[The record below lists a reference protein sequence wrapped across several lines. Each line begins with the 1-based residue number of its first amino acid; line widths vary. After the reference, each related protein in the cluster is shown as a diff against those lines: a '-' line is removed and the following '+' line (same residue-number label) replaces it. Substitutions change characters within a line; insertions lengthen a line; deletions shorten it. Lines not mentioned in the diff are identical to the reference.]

1 MTIPFTNDDRVTI
14 ELDDRGVAQL
24 RLARPAK
31 MNALDIAMFES
42 LVAAGDALSR
52 SRGVRAVVL
61 AGEGGCFCA
70 GFDLANFESWQGAG
84 APDLPARTHGD
95 ANMFQQAAIQWRH
108 LPMPV
113 IAAVHGACL
122 GGGLQLASGADIRIV
137 APDAKL
143 SILEL
148 KWGLV
153 PDMAGF
159 ALWRGLVRDDVLR
172 ELLFSHRIFSGEDA
186 LDLGFATLVDR
197 DPLAR
202 ATAMAHA
209 IAERNP
215 DAVRAAKALANRA
228 LDATAAELL
237 LAESRAQAQLMWS
250 PNQVE
255 AVASQMER
263 RAARYVDP

>member
-1 MTIPFTNDDRVTI
+1 MTIPFTNNDRVTI
-14 ELDDRGVAQL
+14 ELEECGVAQL
-24 RLARPAK
+24 RLARADK
-31 MNALDIAMFES
+31 MNALDIAMFEA
-42 LVAAGDALSR
+42 VVEAGDALAR

-61 AGEGGCFCA
+61 AGEGACFCA
-70 GFDLANFESWQGAG
+70 GFDLANFQSWQGAA
-84 APDLPARTHGD
+84 APDLCVRTHGE
-95 ANMFQQAAIQWRH
+95 ANLFQQAALQWRR

-159 ALWRGLVRDDVLR
+159 VLWRGLLRDDSLR
-172 ELLFSHRIFSGEDA
+172 ELLFSHRIFSGEEA
-186 LDLGFATLVDR
+186 LSLGLATITDP

-202 ATAMAHA
+202 ATAMARA
-209 IAERNP
+209 IAGQNP
-215 DAVRAAKALANRA
+215 DAVRAAKALANRT

-237 LAESRAQAQLMWS
+237 MAESTAQAGLMWS
-250 PNQVE
+250 PNQLE
-255 AVASQMER
+255 AVASQMEK
-263 RAARYVDP
+263 RAARYIDP